1 MHISTSM
8 PGKECLRRKL
18 CAWYVDRA
26 WRTGLN
32 DHVSTKESRIK
43 IYHQLRLL
51 LMEKE
56 EATFRVLLQQFISFL
71 DGAEE
76 WFCKY
81 FKEHYC
87 NRLGQCKKMTS
98 VVN

>member
-1 MHISTSM
+1 MMHINTSM
-8 PGKECLRRKL
+8 PGKECLRRKPQQNSYVL
-18 CAWYVDRA
+18 AYVDRA

-32 DHVSTKESRIK
+32 DHVSTKESGIK

-76 WFCKY
+76 QFCKY
-81 FKEHYC
+81 F
-87 NRLGQCKKMTS
+87 N
-98 VVN
+98 N